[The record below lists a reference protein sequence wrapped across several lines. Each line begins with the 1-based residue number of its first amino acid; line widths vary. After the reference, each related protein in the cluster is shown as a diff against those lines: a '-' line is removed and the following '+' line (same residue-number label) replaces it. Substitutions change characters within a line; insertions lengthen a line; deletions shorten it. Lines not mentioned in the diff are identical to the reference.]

1 MTMSTIIWILAVFW
15 AALPLPVIGWG
26 VFDFEP
32 MKTCCTLD
40 YTQGDRYMM
49 SYTKTHR
56 CYFFPDMK
64 IYKLCVI

>member
-56 CYFFPDMK
+56 
-64 IYKLCVI
+64 